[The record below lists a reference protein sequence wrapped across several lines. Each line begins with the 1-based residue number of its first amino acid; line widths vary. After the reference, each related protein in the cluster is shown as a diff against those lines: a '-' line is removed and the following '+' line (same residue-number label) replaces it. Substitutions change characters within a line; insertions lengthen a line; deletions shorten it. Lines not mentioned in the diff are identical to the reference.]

1 MIRDTP
7 GLLHVS
13 AVASANR
20 TPRFNPRAGTT
31 IHSVISTKSASK
43 TYPTVEPLARLVG
56 CCGVACKVRF
66 HLP

>member
-43 TYPTVEPLARLVG
+43 TYPTVEPVSPTGWVLWGRV
-56 CCGVACKVRF
+56 
-66 HLP
+66 